1 MTAVVAPH
9 PHWWL
14 VLVVALAGLGVG
26 WGLSRRLATL
36 GYRLDDEQGPAPTH
50 PGVVTA
56 AVPLVWALLTWQV
69 GGLER
74 GAVLPAYLLV
84 GALGV
89 ALAWIDVDV
98 HRLPEGLTL
107 WSLPAI
113 LALLTIASATSGD
126 WWAPLRAVGAG
137 AAVWL
142 VYVVL
147 ALIRP
152 GGLGLGDA
160 TLGGLVALPLG
171 YVGWVLAAQGLV
183 FSILVSGVGTIVL
196 LVLRRVTLKGSVAYG
211 PFIVLGLLA
220 AVLVGFQHPG
230 A

>member
-1 MTAVVAPH
+1 MTSPH
-9 PHWWL
+9 PQWWL
-14 VLVVALAGLGVG
+14 VLVVALAGAGVG
-26 WGLSRRLATL
+26 LLLARRLETL
-36 GYRLDDEQGPAPTH
+36 DYRLDDEQGPAPAH
-50 PGVVTA
+50 PVVVAA
-56 AVPLVWALLTWQV
+56 AVPLVWALMAWQV

-84 GALGV
+84 GLVGV
-89 ALAWIDVDV
+89 ALVWIDVDV

-107 WSLPAI
+107 WSVPAI
-113 LALLTIASATSGD
+113 LLLLGIASASSGD
-126 WWAPLRAVGAG
+126 WWALLRAVGAG

-160 TLGGLVALPLG
+160 TLGGVAALPLG
-171 YVGWVLAAQGLV
+171 YVGWVLAAQGL
-183 FSILVSGVGTIVL
+183 FLSTLLSGVGTLVL
-196 LVLRRVTLKGSVAYG
+196 LILRRVTLKGSVAYG

-220 AVLVGFQHPG
+220 TIVLGFHHPG
-230 A
+230 G

>member
-1 MTAVVAPH
+1 MTLVTAAH
-9 PHWWL
+9 PAWWL
-14 VLVVALAGLGVG
+14 LVVVTLAGAGVG
-26 WGLSRRLATL
+26 LLLSRRLATL
-36 GYRLDDEQGPAPTH
+36 AYRLDDEEGPAPAH
-50 PGVVTA
+50 PGVVLV

-69 GGLER
+69 GGLQR
-74 GAVLPAYLLV
+74 GVVLPAYLLV
-84 GALGV
+84 GAIGV
-89 ALAWIDVDV
+89 ALAWIDLDV

-113 LALLTIASATSGD
+113 LVLLGVASASSGD
-126 WWAPLRAVGAG
+126 WWALLRAVGAG
-137 AAVWL
+137 AVVWV

-147 ALIRP
+147 ALVRP

-171 YVGWVLAAQGLV
+171 YLSWVLAAQGVV
-183 FSILVSGVGTIVL
+183 FSTLISGVGTLAL

-220 AVLVGFQHPG
+220 AVVVGFQHPG